1 MQMSGADIVI
11 EYLKAEGVTHVF
23 GVVGSSILDLMDSLA
38 RSPQIR
44 YVQTQ
49 HEQAAAYMA
58 DGYAR
63 VTGRP
68 GVCVAT
74 VGPGATNLIGGVA
87 QAFLESSPVLA
98 LCGEVH
104 TLQKPADLIPAYRRA
119 LASMRPALVDVV
131 IGNDWDELEA
141 PTKLRVADRY

>member
-1 MQMSGADIVI
+1 DVVV
-11 EYLKAEGVTHVF
+11 ECLKAEDVTHVF

-87 QAFLESSPVLA
+87 QALPETPPGLPLGGPAHTSHYGKGGSNVHEIEQARGSEPVTIVK
-98 LCGEVH
+98 GR
-104 TLQKPADLIPAYRRA
+104 KD
-119 LASMRPALVDVV
+119 RPD
-131 IGNDWDELEA
+131 
-141 PTKLRVADRY
+141 